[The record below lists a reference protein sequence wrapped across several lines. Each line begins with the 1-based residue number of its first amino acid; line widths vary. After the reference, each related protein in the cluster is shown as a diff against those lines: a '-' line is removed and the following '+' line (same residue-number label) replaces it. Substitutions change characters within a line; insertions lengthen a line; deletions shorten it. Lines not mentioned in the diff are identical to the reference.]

1 MFPSTLSKGE
11 IIMDNVLFKVS
22 AEELLQAAG
31 EGREDGALLRDHC
44 FDGQRKE
51 LTVLV
56 TGKAGDG
63 KSTLVNALLGHDAC
77 DSASNREPCMSIIG
91 PLNKKGVEV
100 RVFETQDPE
109 NDDDGDGQKS
119 LRFGSMKDK
128 RVDLL
133 VVCIA
138 MVGRAQSREFKDIFA
153 NITKELD
160 IDIWQ
165 RALVVLT
172 QANERVDQISQ
183 KQKRGQSA
191 TPYDQVVEQFSSIFR
206 GYITASCNADGH
218 SPQAEVVQDVP
229 FVPTGI
235 YLKGQ
240 ETLRKLPDCDD
251 WLSRFWLKCFSRCDV
266 TSQPA
271 FLAMAQDHL
280 RIDDKE
286 LRAGLTI
293 YLESIESSKKLAS
306 TGHDSL
312 MVQPA
317 LSDGDQRRT
326 LKQQVPKQQ
335 DADSSQGGPSPT
347 SVSGNE
353 QQSESQ
359 SLPITD
365 QEQRTREQQVPSSKK
380 LASTGHDALTVQP
393 ALSDGDQRRT
403 LKQQVPKQ
411 QDADSSQGGPSP
423 TSVSGNEQQSEAQSL
438 PITDQEQRTREQV
451 ALPATEDQSQ
461 TGPANR
467 NTKVAGLGP
476 CGVCIIL

>member
-31 EGREDGALLRDHC
+31 GGRDYGALLRDRC
-44 FDGQRKE
+44 YDGQRKE
-51 LTVLV
+51 LIVLV

-77 DSASNREPCMSIIG
+77 DSASNREPCMSIIC

-100 RVFETQDPE
+100 RVFETRDPE

-191 TPYDQVVEQFSSIFR
+191 TPYDQVVEQFSTIFR
-206 GYITASCNADGH
+206 GYIKSGTRFPLSFAASVLSQLSSCI
-218 SPQAEVVQDVP
+218 
-229 FVPTGI
+229 FV
-235 YLKGQ
+235 
-240 ETLRKLPDCDD
+240 
-251 WLSRFWLKCFSRCDV
+251 
-266 TSQPA
+266 
-271 FLAMAQDHL
+271 
-280 RIDDKE
+280 
-286 LRAGLTI
+286 
-293 YLESIESSKKLAS
+293 
-306 TGHDSL
+306 
-312 MVQPA
+312 
-317 LSDGDQRRT
+317 
-326 LKQQVPKQQ
+326 
-335 DADSSQGGPSPT
+335 
-347 SVSGNE
+347 
-353 QQSESQ
+353 
-359 SLPITD
+359 
-365 QEQRTREQQVPSSKK
+365 
-380 LASTGHDALTVQP
+380 
-393 ALSDGDQRRT
+393 
-403 LKQQVPKQ
+403 
-411 QDADSSQGGPSP
+411 
-423 TSVSGNEQQSEAQSL
+423 
-438 PITDQEQRTREQV
+438 
-451 ALPATEDQSQ
+451 
-461 TGPANR
+461 
-467 NTKVAGLGP
+467 
-476 CGVCIIL
+476 II

>member
-1 MFPSTLSKGE
+1 
-11 IIMDNVLFKVS
+11 MDNVLFKVS

-31 EGREDGALLRDHC
+31 GGREDGALLRDHC
-44 FDGQRKE
+44 FDGQKKE

-77 DSASNREPCMSIIG
+77 DSASNLEPCMSIIG

-100 RVFETQDPE
+100 RVYETQDPV
-109 NDDDGDGQKS
+109 NDDDDDDDDDDGQKS
-119 LRFGSMKDK
+119 LRFSSMKDK

-183 KQKRGQSA
+183 KQKRGQSP

-206 GYITASCNADGH
+206 GYITASCNAEGQ

-251 WLSRFWLKCFSRCDV
+251 WLSRFWLKCFSRCYV
-266 TSQPA
+266 TSKPA

-280 RIDDKE
+280 RIVGKYGVLQE
-286 LRAGLTI
+286 PGAGISAHLERI
-293 YLESIESSKKLAS
+293 YSADA
-306 TGHDSL
+306 TG
-312 MVQPA
+312 QY
-317 LSDGDQRRT
+317 
-326 LKQQVPKQQ
+326 
-335 DADSSQGGPSPT
+335 PS
-347 SVSGNE
+347 GW
-353 QQSESQ
+353 
-359 SLPITD
+359 
-365 QEQRTREQQVPSSKK
+365 
-380 LASTGHDALTVQP
+380 
-393 ALSDGDQRRT
+393 
-403 LKQQVPKQ
+403 
-411 QDADSSQGGPSP
+411 
-423 TSVSGNEQQSEAQSL
+423 SEARSTSRDSAEMDGAAQQL
-438 PITDQEQRTREQV
+438 
-451 ALPATEDQSQ
+451 SQ
-461 TGPANR
+461 NGHNLAYMYTSFSWLL
-467 NTKVAGLGP
+467 TL
-476 CGVCIIL
+476 VCAPLAAAARYLWAYARRGT

>member
-1 MFPSTLSKGE
+1 MFLSTLSKGE
-11 IIMDNVLFKVS
+11 IFMDNVLFKVS

-31 EGREDGALLRDHC
+31 GGRDYGALLRDRC
-44 FDGQRKE
+44 YDGQRKE

-206 GYITASCNADGH
+206 GYITASCNAEGQ

-286 LRAGLTI
+286 LRAGLTM
-293 YLESIESSKKLAS
+293 YLESIESSKKSAS
-306 TGHDSL
+306 TGHDAL

-365 QEQRTREQQVPSSKK
+365 QEQRAP
-380 LASTGHDALTVQP
+380 
-393 ALSDGDQRRT
+393 
-403 LKQQVPKQ
+403 
-411 QDADSSQGGPSP
+411 
-423 TSVSGNEQQSEAQSL
+423 
-438 PITDQEQRTREQV
+438 EQRV

-467 NTKVAGLGP
+467 IPEVAPRPMGRRWRIT
-476 CGVCIIL
+476 CIIL